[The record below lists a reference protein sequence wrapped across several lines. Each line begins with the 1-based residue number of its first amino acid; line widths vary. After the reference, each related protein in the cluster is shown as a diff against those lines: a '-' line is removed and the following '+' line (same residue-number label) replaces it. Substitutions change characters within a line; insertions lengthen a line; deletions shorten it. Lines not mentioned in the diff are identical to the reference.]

1 MDEKTFRV
9 LVDAGAVRRVRII
22 ADGARFHVE
31 ADTATGTLVAA
42 TAKGAPRTWT
52 SLDTSARWVRRL
64 GIGTAQLDVS
74 RWQPAQR
81 ELTV

>member
-9 LVDAGAVRRVRII
+9 
-22 ADGARFHVE
+22 
-31 ADTATGTLVAA
+31 LVAA